1 MNNRYTYTYLLNV
14 LIEEVD
20 DGWPLCEADLKK
32 VEFIEVGSSQRVK
45 REMCYIYLWMFRM
58 NVITILYINPDA
70 NVKTHDNCYLE
81 IKDICMFFT
90 GAKLAP
96 LVFEGQPNLASP

>member
-1 MNNRYTYTYLLNV
+1 MDVSNECV
-14 LIEEVD
+14 SV
-20 DGWPLCEADLKK
+20 
-32 VEFIEVGSSQRVK
+32 
-45 REMCYIYLWMFRM
+45 